1 MLQRTPTALVE
12 YGDADMADA
21 EPASGVPFANVAASI
36 VGLWLCYFFF
46 ITVRSV
52 LIDSHNAAEMALLR
66 LIVVA
71 AGVAVT
77 LLAWM
82 ILRQFDRRALSVKI
96 AVAASVM
103 LPAALVLAMIN
114 QAVFAPLDKKLLA
127 QNLHPADVGIRH
139 DTAGNILVDTP
150 DPPGLTQAQIDKIQQ
165 KLSEESI
172 WRQTTDIAISR
183 YFLLLAWAALYLAL
197 LNAEQ
202 ARHAE
207 RREGEY
213 RRAAKAAEL
222 RSLRYQI
229 NPHFLFNTLNSLSS
243 LVITGKPEA
252 AERMIQTLS
261 TFYRRGL
268 AEDLTSD
275 HTLDEEI
282 ELQRLYLEIEGVRF
296 PDRLQIQ
303 VDVPDDLGH
312 YLVPGML
319 LQPLVENAVKYGVAR
334 SRTPVTLTITARSE
348 SAGLVI
354 TVADDGPSGD
364 KSEHG
369 TGSKPGLGI
378 GLTNVRDRLLAR
390 FGPAASITAGPV
402 PGGYRTELRLPLG
415 T

>member
-1 MLQRTPTALVE
+1 MLQRTQNTPVDYDDADI
-12 YGDADMADA
+12 GDAATA
-21 EPASGVPFANVAASI
+21 PGVPFANVATSI

-46 ITVRSV
+46 ITLRSV
-52 LIDSHNAAEMALLR
+52 LIDSSNAAEMAVLR

-71 AGVAVT
+71 AGVVVT
-77 LLAWM
+77 LFAWL
-82 ILRQFDRRALSVKI
+82 ILRRFDRRALSVKI

-114 QAVFAPLDKKLLA
+114 QAVFAPLDKKLLS
-127 QNLHPADVGIRH
+127 QNPHPSDVGIRH
-139 DTAGNILVDTP
+139 DTAGNILVDKP
-150 DPPGLTQAQIDKIQQ
+150 DPPGLTQAQIDKLQQ
-165 KLSEESI
+165 KLSDESI

-252 AERMIQTLS
+252 AEAMIQMLS
-261 TFYRRGL
+261 SFYRRGL
-268 AEDLTSD
+268 AEDTTSD
-275 HTLDEEI
+275 HPLDEEI

-296 PDRLQIQ
+296 PDRLRIN
-303 VDVPDDLGH
+303 VDVPGDLGQF
-312 YLVPGML
+312 LVPGML

-334 SRTPVTLTITARSE
+334 SRTPVTLTISAHSE
-348 SAGLVI
+348 PGCVVI
-354 TVADDGPSGD
+354 TVADDGPSGE
-364 KSEHG
+364 SGEH
-369 TGSKPGLGI
+369 GLGI
-378 GLTNVRDRLLAR
+378 GLTNVRDRLMTR
-390 FGPAASITAGPV
+390 FGPAASISAGAV

-415 T
+415 A

>member
-1 MLQRTPTALVE
+1 MLQRTQTAPDDNGNAE
-12 YGDADMADA
+12 MAGSA
-21 EPASGVPFANVAASI
+21 TAPGVPFANVAGSI
-36 VGLWLCYFFF
+36 VGLWLCYYFF
-46 ITVRSV
+46 ITLRSV
-52 LIDSHNAAEMALLR
+52 LIDSSNAGEMALLR
-66 LIVVA
+66 LLVVA

-77 LLAWM
+77 LLGWL

-96 AVAASVM
+96 AVAVAVM
-103 LPAALVLAMIN
+103 LPASLALAMIN
-114 QAVFAPLDKKLLA
+114 QAVFAPLDKKLLE
-127 QNLHPADVGIRH
+127 QNPHPADVGIRH
-139 DTAGNILVDTP
+139 DTAGNILVDKP
-150 DPPGLTQAQIDKIQQ
+150 DPPGLSQEQIDKIQQ

-183 YFLLLAWAALYLAL
+183 YFLLLAWAALYFAL

-252 AERMIQTLS
+252 AERMIQMLS
-261 TFYRRGL
+261 SFYRRGL

-275 HTLDEEI
+275 HQLDEEI
-282 ELQRLYLEIEGVRF
+282 ALQRLYLEIEGVRF
-296 PDRLQIQ
+296 PDRLRIA
-303 VDVPDDLGH
+303 VDVPGDLGEC
-312 YLVPGML
+312 LVPGML

-334 SRTPVTLTITARSE
+334 SRTPVTLTISAHSE
-348 SAGLVI
+348 FGCLVI
-354 TVADDGPSGD
+354 TVADDGPNGDVSGED
-364 KSEHG
+364 GGGH
-369 TGSKPGLGI
+369 GLGI
-378 GLTNVRDRLLAR
+378 GLTNVRDRLMAR
-390 FGPAASITAGPV
+390 FGSAALIISGPV

-415 T
+415 A

>member
-1 MLQRTPTALVE
+1 MLQRTQITPVD
-12 YGDADMADA
+12 YGDGELADTA
-21 EPASGVPFANVAASI
+21 PASGVPFANVAASI

-46 ITVRSV
+46 ITLRSV
-52 LIDSHNAAEMALLR
+52 LIDSSNAGEMAGLR
-66 LIVVA
+66 LVVVA

-77 LLAWM
+77 LFAWL
-82 ILRQFDRRALSVKI
+82 ILRQFDRRALSVKM
-96 AVAASVM
+96 AVAVTVM
-103 LPAALVLAMIN
+103 LPAALLLAMIN
-114 QAVFAPLDKKLLA
+114 QAVFAPLDKKLMA
-127 QNLHPADVGIRH
+127 QNPHPTDVGIRH

-150 DPPGLTQAQIDKIQQ
+150 DPPGFTQAQIDKIQQ
-165 KLSEESI
+165 KLIDESI

-202 ARHAE
+202 ARQAE

-275 HTLDEEI
+275 HPLDEEI
-282 ELQRLYLEIEGVRF
+282 ALQRLYLEIEGVRF
-296 PDRLQIQ
+296 PDRLRIT
-303 VDVPDDLGH
+303 VDIPDDLGQFV
-312 YLVPGML
+312 VPGML

-334 SRTPVTLTITARSE
+334 SRTPVTLTISARSE
-348 SAGLVI
+348 FACLVI

-364 KSEHG
+364 GGEH
-369 TGSKPGLGI
+369 GLGI
-378 GLTNVRDRLLAR
+378 GLTNVRERLMAR
-390 FGPAASITAGPV
+390 YGAAASITAGPV

-415 T
+415 G